1 MSTWLSEK
9 EFRQSGAESAGVTI
23 NVAFLQE
30 IKSDFGF
37 RDLLN
42 DAYRQLKPG
51 SQAGDFGDES
61 GGRVSPRVAAELL
74 EDLRDGL
81 ETYFALEEF
90 YGYFQQAAV
99 QNPCV
104 SQKAIGLQSEHETL
118 FLKLNQ
124 IVELTQQIVYHEA
137 GPETTLDHVAEELES
152 FCIQLAQHE
161 QAEMDLMMRL
171 CNEDFG
177 VGD

>member
-1 MSTWLSEK
+1 MSVWLSEK

-30 IKSDFGF
+30 IKTDFGF

-42 DAYRQLKPG
+42 QTYVRLNPHNRKDRVKPH
-51 SQAGDFGDES
+51 
-61 GGRVSPRVAAELL
+61 VAANLL
-74 EDLRDGL
+74 CDLRDEL

-90 YGYFQQAAV
+90 YGYFAQSAV
-99 QNPCV
+99 SNPCV
-104 SQKAIGLQSEHETL
+104 NQKASELRSEHETL
-118 FLKLNQ
+118 FVKLSEL
-124 IVELTQQIVYHEA
+124 VEMTQQIAYRES
-137 GPETTLDHVAEELES
+137 GPDLTMASVASDFEQ
-152 FCIQLAQHE
+152 FCMDLADHE

-171 CNEDFG
+171 CNEDIG

>member
-30 IKSDFGF
+30 IKTDFSF
-37 RDLLN
+37 RSVLN
-42 DAYRQLKPG
+42 EVYFKFRPVA
-51 SQAGDFGDES
+51 ES
-61 GGRVSPRVAAELL
+61 EKLSPRVAAELL
-74 EDLRDGL
+74 GDLRDEL

-90 YGYFQQAAV
+90 YGYFNQSAV
-99 QNPCV
+99 NNPCV
-104 SQKAIGLQSEHETL
+104 NQKAIDLQSEHEKL
-118 FLKLNQ
+118 FVQLNHL
-124 IVELTQQIVYHEA
+124 VEKTQQIVYHEI
-137 GPETTLDHVAEELES
+137 GPEVTLEQIADELEE
-152 FCIQLAQHE
+152 FCVALADHE
-161 QAEMDLMMRL
+161 QSEMDLMMRL